1 MSVDRFG
8 REAHTVAE
16 AEEYVLRF
24 IARNLTITDP
34 HVRERSHEYDLYL
47 PWLMELVTNA
57 AGVRGGDCL
66 PIPELERL
74 YMDAA
79 WSLCQKGV
87 LRPGPGRVSQES
99 RGEAFGKGY
108 SMTLSGR
115 ETIRNLAPWREQATV
130 QA

>member
-24 IARNLTITDP
+24 IARNLTITDS
-34 HVRERSHEYDLYL
+34 HVRERSHDYDLYL
-47 PWLMELVTNA
+47 PWLIEWVTNA
-57 AGVRGGDCL
+57 AASRVTACL
-66 PIPELERL
+66 SIPDLERL

-108 SMTLSGR
+108 SLTQSGR
-115 ETIRNLAPWREQATV
+115 DVIEHLEPWHEPAMAQG
-130 QA
+130 

>member
-1 MSVDRFG
+1 MSVDMFG

-24 IARNLTITDP
+24 VARNLKITDP
-34 HVRERSHEYDLYL
+34 HVRDRSHDYDLYL

-57 AGVRGGDCL
+57 AGARHEDCL
-66 PIPELERL
+66 PIPDLERL

-79 WSLCQKGV
+79 WSLCQKGL

-108 SMTLSGR
+108 SVTLNGR
-115 ETIRNLAPWREQATV
+115 EVIQGLAPWRESASV
-130 QA
+130 G

>member
-8 REAHTVAE
+8 REAHTVAD

-34 HVRERSHEYDLYL
+34 HVWDRSHNYELYL
-47 PWLMELVTNA
+47 PWLIEWVTNTVDSRTA
-57 AGVRGGDCL
+57 DCL
-66 PIPELERL
+66 SIPDLERL

-87 LRPGPGRVSQES
+87 LRPGPARVSQEC
-99 RGEAFGKGY
+99 RGEALGKGY
-108 SMTLSGR
+108 SLTVNGR
-115 ETIRNLAPWREQATV
+115 EVIKQLEPWHEPAM
-130 QA
+130 A